1 MRIYIINSIK
11 GVKVICPSDA
21 YVENFNIGRYQV
33 KAILLAD
40 GYTFHI
46 FKGGVLKAI
55 IGSDDWFI
63 SSLDGEG
70 QNLLNRLLKI
80 YGQL

>member
-1 MRIYIINSIK
+1 MRVYIIESLK
-11 GVKVICPSDA
+11 GVKANCPSDA

-55 IGSDDWFI
+55 VGNGDWYI
-63 SSLDGEG
+63 SNLDGEG
-70 QNLLNRLLKI
+70 QNLLNRILKI